1 MLLPRIITAIIGVPL
16 VLSCIYFGDVAFS
29 VFTLA
34 IVVLCLYEYWLVL
47 WMGSKPIHLVPLVF
61 FGLLVAVAAILGR
74 TPLQSGQPDMLLPLS
89 FTVAILG
96 VVLWE
101 LFSPRRSLERLAFTF
116 LGVFFIPWG
125 LAHMVCIRD
134 VKPHGLYLTMMLF
147 IPVWVGDT
155 AAYFVGKR
163 FGKNKLMEAVS
174 PKKTWEGAAAGFLG
188 SLVIMAALNALF
200 PIKMSLSKVLIM
212 GALVGVMGQ
221 LSDLA
226 ESMIKRSVGVKDSSS
241 LLPGH
246 GGVLDRF
253 DSYLL
258 LAPLFYYCFLI
269 VK

>member
-1 MLLPRIITAIIGVPL
+1 MLLPRILTAIIGVPL
-16 VLSCIYFGDVAFS
+16 VLACIYFGDIAFS

-47 WMGSKPIHLVPLVF
+47 WMGGKPIHLIPLMF
-61 FGLLVAVAAILGR
+61 FGLVVAVSAILGR
-74 TPLQSGQPDMLLPLS
+74 TPLQSGQTDILLPLA
-89 FTVAILG
+89 FTLAILG

-101 LFSPRRSLERLAFTF
+101 LFSPKRSLERLAFTF

-125 LAHMVCIRD
+125 LAHLVCIRD
-134 VKPHGLYLTMMLF
+134 ISPHGLSLTLMVF
-147 IPVWVGDT
+147 ITVWVGDT
-155 AAYFVGKR
+155 AAYFIGKR
-163 FGKNKLMEAVS
+163 FGKNKLLEAVS
-174 PKKTWEGAAAGFLG
+174 PKKTWEGAVAGFL
-188 SLVIMAALNALF
+188 SALVVLAGLNAIL
-200 PIKMSLSKVLIM
+200 PVRMSLSKALLL
-212 GALVGVMGQ
+212 GALVGVVGQ

-269 VK
+269 IK